1 MSLAIRPFSKKFD
14 RSDHETHCRKFNFQV
29 DQQMVVLIHD
39 YRTNVCQGYFDR
51 IARILALGSPLR
63 VLL

>member
-1 MSLAIRPFSKKFD
+1 
-14 RSDHETHCRKFNFQV
+14 
-29 DQQMVVLIHD
+29 MVVLIHD